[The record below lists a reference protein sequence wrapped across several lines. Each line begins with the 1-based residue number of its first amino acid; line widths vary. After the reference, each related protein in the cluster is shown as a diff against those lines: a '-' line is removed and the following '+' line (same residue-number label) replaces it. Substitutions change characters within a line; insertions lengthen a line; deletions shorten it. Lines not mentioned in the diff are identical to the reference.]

1 MQHNESGRLSS
12 SFLQLPLHLSR
23 PVAVRYA
30 LIEMTNRIN
39 MCFSVGISLLEAYE
53 AGSYGKQKIDG
64 RSLLQNYFY
73 RQKKPNK
80 TNKKQTKKLN
90 VCKLSDIPY
99 FTTEE

>member
-1 MQHNESGRLSS
+1 
-12 SFLQLPLHLSR
+12 
-23 PVAVRYA
+23 
-30 LIEMTNRIN
+30 